1 MSSSDR
7 QSRLLVAEDWKRI
20 YQSYRNADFQ
30 SYDFDNLRRTM
41 INYLRQNYPEDF
53 NDYIESSE
61 YLALIDM
68 IAFLGQNLSFRIDLN
83 ARENFLE
90 TAERR
95 ESVLRLARM
104 LSYNPRRNQAAN
116 GLLKI
121 ATVKTTENITDSSNA
136 KLSGRV
142 IKWNDQANSNYFEQF
157 IKVLNAALPV
167 QNSIGNPLKSEII
180 DSVQTQKYR
189 INATNTNSAI
199 FPFSKNI
206 EGVSTRFEV
215 VSTDIQGD
223 SIVEE
228 PPLPG
233 TSPAFLFRDDGQGA
247 GSINTGFFMH
257 FRQGKL
263 DSGPFSVTNSI
274 PNQIIAVDSE
284 NINNDDV
291 WLYNVDSNGFETTA
305 WTKLSNVEGNNIIYN
320 SLFEGIRN
328 IFSVVTRIGDRI
340 NLVFSDG
347 TFGNLPSGNFKVY
360 YRTSANANI
369 VITPSAMGNVN
380 IEIPYQGRLGT
391 LETLTLGLRLNYTV
405 SNGTTTESN
414 ESIKQNAPATYYTQN
429 RLITGEDYN
438 IGPLAIS
445 QDIIKTKSTNRI
457 SSGISR
463 YFDLKDASG
472 KYSNTSL
479 FANDGVI
486 YKEFFETKT
495 DFKFATQSD
504 IEGVI
509 YNTINGII
517 NSINL
522 KNFYYSSYPNIVTND
537 LDVVW
542 KNYEQSL
549 NRNTGLFVSAT
560 DSTSIFKVGSS
571 ATNNLRFIE
580 SGSML
585 KFTAPLDSLGV
596 QQYYLPDGTL
606 TTNSNEKGASIY
618 RWTRVSI
625 VNAEGDAVSVSNIGD
640 ITLTDVINEG
650 SLLVQ
655 VVPKISNALTDDL
668 KVQII
673 DQAFAYKDFALRY
686 DIESR
691 SWVLVLDENI
701 NTLNNFSLGKSGDIT
716 GENLDSSWLLWFKTD
731 GEKYT
736 ITNRNQ
742 RYVFE
747 SENEIRFYFD
757 SSDKIY
763 DPAVGKII
771 RDKIDV
777 LSINRIPGSTS
788 SYSRDF
794 TWGISDAYRD
804 QEGYTDTRKIQVQF
818 FDLDDDGTFDDIT
831 LFDQIVDPN
840 NSDINI
846 EEKLIFQ
853 KKYTTSDGV
862 EDFKYFPNDIV
873 NSVQEIKI
881 VLNESEIGSYSLHS
895 EGQVFYLQEEAVFK
909 TLNKSLGN
917 TTLNSNY
924 KAFTGRSGLKF
935 HYMHVADSNY
945 RIDPSASN
953 IIDTYLLTKNYD
965 TEIRKYVSNPQL
977 PKPMPP
983 SSDQLFREYSSSINA
998 IKSISDEIVY
1008 HPVKYK
1014 ILFGSQAEQDLQV
1027 KFKIVRNKDLV
1038 INENELKSSVIEAI
1052 NRFFAIEN
1060 WDFGETF
1067 YFQELSAFIMN
1078 SLTPK
1083 LLSIIIVPRQ
1093 GTQSFGSLFEI
1104 KSELNEIFISSATV
1118 TDIEIIDEITATEL
1132 QASGKVITSV
1142 SSTTTGITSATNSTT
1157 GGSYN

>member
-1 MSSSDR
+1 MSSNDR

-20 YQSYRNADFQ
+20 YQSFRNADFQ

-95 ESVLRLARM
+95 ESILRLARM
-104 LSYNPRRNQAAN
+104 LSYNPKRNQATN
-116 GLLKI
+116 GLLKLV
-121 ATVKTTENITDSSNA
+121 TVKTTENITDSANA
-136 KLSGRV
+136 KLAGRV
-142 IKWNDQANSNYFEQF
+142 IKWNDQTNTNYFEQF

-167 QNSIGNPLKSEII
+167 QNSIGNPLKSQDI
-180 DSVQTQKYR
+180 DGVQTQKYR
-189 INATNTNSAI
+189 LNATNTGSAV

-215 VSTDIQGD
+215 VSTDIQGTN
-223 SIVEE
+223 IVEE
-228 PPLPG
+228 APLPG

-247 GSINTGFFMH
+247 GSNNTGFFMH

-263 DSGPFSVTNSI
+263 ESGPFSVSNPI

-291 WLYNVDSNGFETTA
+291 WLYNIDTNGFETTQ
-305 WTKLSNVEGNNIIYN
+305 WTKIANVEGNNIIYN

-347 TFGNLPSGNFKVY
+347 VFGNLPAGNFKVY
-360 YRTSANANI
+360 YRTSANSSMVVSPNAI
-369 VITPSAMGNVN
+369 GNVN
-380 IEIPYQGRLGT
+380 IEIPYQGRTGT
-391 LETLTLGLRLNYTV
+391 IEKLTLGLRLNYTV
-405 SNGTTTESN
+405 SNGGPTESN
-414 ESIKQNAPATYYTQN
+414 ASIKQNAPTTYYTQN

-486 YKEFFETKT
+486 YKETFETKT

-517 NSINL
+517 SSTSL
-522 KNFYYSSYPNIVTND
+522 RNFYFSEFPKILTSD
-537 LDVVW
+537 LSIVW
-542 KNYEQSL
+542 KNYYQST
-549 NRNTGLFVSAT
+549 NKNSGVFTAQA
-560 DSTSIFKVGSS
+560 DSTTVSKVGSFTS
-571 ATNNLRFIE
+571 NNLRFVE
-580 SGSML
+580 AGTML
-585 KFTAPLDSLGV
+585 KFTAPKNSSLE
-596 QQYYLPDGTL
+596 QQYFLPDGTI
-606 TTNSNEKGASIY
+606 TTKANKKGASIY
-618 RWTRVSI
+618 RWTSVVSI
-625 VNAEGDAVSVSNIGD
+625 TNEGDTVGYTNIGD
-640 ITLTDVINEG
+640 IILTDVINEG
-650 SLLVQ
+650 SLLVE
-655 VVPKISNALTDDL
+655 VKPKISNTLTDDL
-668 KVQII
+668 KIQII
-673 DQAFAYKDFALRY
+673 DQSFAYKDFALQY
-686 DIESR
+686 DTESR
-691 SWVLVLDENI
+691 EWKLILAENI
-701 NTLNNFSLGKSGDIT
+701 NTVNPFSLGKTGDIT
-716 GENLDSSWLLWFKTD
+716 GENLDSSWLLWFKTN

-742 RYVFE
+742 RYIFE
-747 SENEIRFYFD
+747 SEDEIRFFFD
-757 SSDKIY
+757 SADKIY
-763 DPAVGKII
+763 DPSIGKIV

-777 LSINRIPGSTS
+777 LSINTIPETGTP
-788 SYSRDF
+788 YSKDF
-794 TWGISDAYRD
+794 TWSISNAYRD
-804 QEGYTDTRKIQVQF
+804 EEGYVDTKKIQVQF
-818 FDLDDDGTFDDIT
+818 FDLDDDGVVDDLD
-831 LFDQIVDPN
+831 LFDVLVDPTN
-840 NSDINI
+840 TLVENSDKIV
-846 EEKLIFQ
+846 FQ
-853 KKYTTSDGV
+853 KRYTTSDGV
-862 EDFKYFPNDIV
+862 QDFKYFANNPI
-873 NSVQEIKI
+873 EIKI
-881 VLNESEIGSYSLHS
+881 KQNESDIGSYSLHN
-895 EGQVFYLQEEAVFK
+895 EGDVFYLLEEQVFK
-909 TLNKSLGN
+909 TLNKALGN
-917 TTLNSNY
+917 TTLNSDY
-924 KAFTGRSGLKF
+924 KAYTGRSNLKF
-935 HYMHVADSNY
+935 HYVHVADSNY

-965 TEIRKYVSNPQL
+965 NDMRKYVANATAIKPLPASN
-977 PKPMPP
+977 
-983 SSDQLFREYSSSINA
+983 DQLFRAYSTDINA
-998 IKSISDEIVY
+998 IKSISDELIY

-1014 ILFGSQAEQDLQV
+1014 ILFGSKAQADLQV

-1038 INENELKSSVIEAI
+1038 VNENELKADIVEAI
-1052 NRFFAIEN
+1052 NRFFAIDN

-1078 SLTPK
+1078 TLTPK
-1083 LLSIIIVPRQ
+1083 LVSMIIVPRQ
-1093 GTQSFGSLFEI
+1093 GSQSFGSLFEI
-1104 KSELNEIFISSATV
+1104 KSELDEIFISAAQV

-1132 QASGKVITSV
+1132 QASGDVITSV
-1142 SSTTTGITSATNSTT
+1142 SSVTTGITSATTTTNSS
-1157 GGSYN
+1157 GGGYSY

>member
-1 MSSSDR
+1 MSTSDR
-7 QSRLLVAEDWKRI
+7 QSRLLVTEDWKRI
-20 YQSYRNADFQ
+20 YQSFRNADFQ

-95 ESVLRLARM
+95 ESILRLARM
-104 LSYNPRRNQAAN
+104 LSYNPRRNQATN
-116 GLLKI
+116 GLLKLV
-121 ATVKTTENITDSSNA
+121 TVKTTENITDSANA
-136 KLSGRV
+136 KLAGRV
-142 IKWNDQANSNYFEQF
+142 IKWNDQTNTNYFEQF

-167 QNSIGNPLKSEII
+167 QNSIGNPLKSQDI
-180 DSVQTQKYR
+180 DGVQTQKYR
-189 INATNTNSAI
+189 LNATNTGSAV

-215 VSTDIQGD
+215 VSTDIQGTN
-223 SIVEE
+223 IVEE
-228 PPLPG
+228 APLPG

-247 GSINTGFFMH
+247 GSNNTGFFMH

-263 DSGPFSVTNSI
+263 ESGPFSVSNPI

-291 WLYNVDSNGFETTA
+291 WLYNIDTNGFETTQ
-305 WTKLSNVEGNNIIYN
+305 WTKIANVEGNNIIYN

-347 TFGNLPSGNFKVY
+347 VFGNLPAGNFKVY
-360 YRTSANANI
+360 YRTSANSSMVVSPNAI
-369 VITPSAMGNVN
+369 GNVN
-380 IEIPYQGRLGT
+380 IEIPYQGRTGT
-391 LETLTLGLRLNYTV
+391 IEKLTLGLRLNYTV
-405 SNGTTTESN
+405 SNGGPTESN
-414 ESIKQNAPATYYTQN
+414 ASIKQNAPTTYYTQN

-486 YKEFFETKT
+486 YKETFETKT

-517 NSINL
+517 SSTSL
-522 KNFYYSSYPNIVTND
+522 RNFYFSEFPKILTSD
-537 LDVVW
+537 LSIVW
-542 KNYEQSL
+542 KNYYQ
-549 NRNTGLFVSAT
+549 AT
-560 DSTSIFKVGSS
+560 NKNSGVFTAQADSTTVSKVGSFTS
-571 ATNNLRFIE
+571 NNLRFVE
-580 SGSML
+580 AGTML
-585 KFTAPLDSLGV
+585 KFTAPKNSSLE
-596 QQYYLPDGTL
+596 QQYFLPDGTI
-606 TTNSNEKGASIY
+606 TTKANKKGASIY
-618 RWTRVSI
+618 RWTSVVSI
-625 VNAEGDAVSVSNIGD
+625 TNEGDTVGYTNIGD
-640 ITLTDVINEG
+640 IILTDVINEG
-650 SLLVQ
+650 SLLVE
-655 VVPKISNALTDDL
+655 VKPKISNTLTDDL
-668 KVQII
+668 KIQII
-673 DQAFAYKDFALRY
+673 DQSFAYKDFALQY
-686 DIESR
+686 DTESR
-691 SWVLVLDENI
+691 EWKLILAENI
-701 NTLNNFSLGKSGDIT
+701 NTVNPFSLGKTGDIT
-716 GENLDSSWLLWFKTD
+716 GENLDSSWLLWFKTN

-742 RYVFE
+742 RYIFE
-747 SENEIRFYFD
+747 SEDEIRFFFD
-757 SSDKIY
+757 SADKIY
-763 DPAVGKII
+763 DPSIGKIV

-777 LSINRIPGSTS
+777 LSINTIPETGTP
-788 SYSRDF
+788 YSKDF
-794 TWGISDAYRD
+794 TWSISNAYRD
-804 QEGYTDTRKIQVQF
+804 EEGYVDTKKIQVQF
-818 FDLDDDGTFDDIT
+818 FDLDDDGVVDDLD
-831 LFDQIVDPN
+831 LFDVLVDPTN
-840 NSDINI
+840 TLVENSDKIV
-846 EEKLIFQ
+846 FQ
-853 KKYTTSDGV
+853 KRYTTSDGV
-862 EDFKYFPNDIV
+862 QDFKYFANNPI
-873 NSVQEIKI
+873 EIKI
-881 VLNESEIGSYSLHS
+881 KQNESDIGSYSLHN
-895 EGQVFYLQEEAVFK
+895 EGDVFYLLEEQVFK
-909 TLNKSLGN
+909 TLNKALGN
-917 TTLNSNY
+917 TTLNSDY
-924 KAFTGRSGLKF
+924 KAYTGRSNLKF
-935 HYMHVADSNY
+935 HYVHVADSNY

-965 TEIRKYVSNPQL
+965 NDMRKYVANATAIKPLPASN
-977 PKPMPP
+977 
-983 SSDQLFREYSSSINA
+983 DQLFRAYSTDINA
-998 IKSISDEIVY
+998 IKSISDELIY

-1014 ILFGSQAEQDLQV
+1014 ILFGSKAQADLQV

-1038 INENELKSSVIEAI
+1038 VNENELKADIVEAI
-1052 NRFFAIEN
+1052 NRFFAIDN

-1078 SLTPK
+1078 TLTPK
-1083 LLSIIIVPRQ
+1083 LVSMIIVPRQ
-1093 GTQSFGSLFEI
+1093 GSQSFGSLFEI
-1104 KSELNEIFISSATV
+1104 KSELDEIFISAAQV

-1132 QASGKVITSV
+1132 QASGDVITSV
-1142 SSTTTGITSATNSTT
+1142 SSVTTGITSATTTTNSS
-1157 GGSYN
+1157 GGGYSY

>member
-20 YQSYRNADFQ
+20 YQSFRNADFQ

-95 ESVLRLARM
+95 ESILRLARM

-121 ATVKTTENITDSSNA
+121 VTVKTTENITDSANA
-136 KLSGRV
+136 KLAGRV
-142 IKWNDQANSNYFEQF
+142 VKWNDQTNLNYFEQF
-157 IKVLNAALPV
+157 IKILNAALPV
-167 QNSIGNPLKSEII
+167 QNSIGNPLKSQEI
-180 DSVQTQKYR
+180 DGVQTQKYR
-189 INATNTNSAI
+189 FNATNTGSAI
-199 FPFSKNI
+199 YPFSKQI
-206 EGVSTRFEV
+206 EGISTRFEA
-215 VSTDIQGD
+215 VSTDIQGNR
-223 SIVEE
+223 IVEE

-247 GSINTGFFMH
+247 GSNNTGFFMH
-257 FRQGKL
+257 FRQGRL
-263 DSGPFSVTNSI
+263 DSGPFSVSNPI

-291 WLYNVDSNGFETTA
+291 WLYNVDTNGFETTQ
-305 WTKLSNVEGNNIIYN
+305 WTKLSSVEGNNIIYN
-320 SLFEGIRN
+320 SLFEGVRN

-347 TFGNLPSGNFKVY
+347 VFGNLPAGNFKVY
-360 YRTSANANI
+360 YRTSANANM
-369 VITPSAMGNVN
+369 VITPNSIGNVN
-380 IEIPYQGRLGT
+380 IEIPYQGRNGT
-391 LETLTLGLRLNYTV
+391 LETLTLGMRLNYTV
-405 SNGTTTESN
+405 SNSSTTESN
-414 ESIKQNAPATYYTQN
+414 ASIKQNAPTTYYTQN

-479 FANDGVI
+479 FADDGVI
-486 YKEFFETKT
+486 YKETYQTKT
-495 DFKFATQSD
+495 DFTFATQSD

-509 YNTINGII
+509 YNTVNGII
-517 NSINL
+517 GSTSL
-522 KNFYYSSYPNIVTND
+522 KNFYFSEFPKILATD
-537 LDVVW
+537 LSIVW
-542 KNYEQSL
+542 KNYDQST
-549 NRNTGLFVSAT
+549 NRNTGVFTALNDAT
-560 DSTSIFKVGSS
+560 SVFKVGTFT
-571 ATNNLRFIE
+571 TNNLRFVE
-580 SGSML
+580 AGTML
-585 KFTAPLDSLGV
+585 KFTAPKNTQGV

-606 TTNSNEKGASIY
+606 TTNATKKGASIY
-618 RWTRVSI
+618 RWTSVVS
-625 VNAEGDAVSVSNIGD
+625 VAGEGNTVSVSNVGD
-640 ITLTDVINEG
+640 VVLSDVINDG
-650 SLLVQ
+650 SLIVQ
-655 VVPKISNALTDDL
+655 VMPKISNTLVDDL

-673 DQAFAYKDFALRY
+673 DQAFAYNDFALRY
-686 DIESR
+686 NIETR
-691 SWVLVLDENI
+691 EWVLVLAENI
-701 NTLNNFSLGKSGDIT
+701 NTVNNFSLGKTGDTT
-716 GENLDSSWLLWFKTD
+716 GENLDASWLLWFKTN

-736 ITNRNQ
+736 ITHRNQ
-742 RYVFE
+742 RYIFE
-747 SENEIRFYFD
+747 SENEIRFFFD
-757 SSDKIY
+757 SADKIY
-763 DPAVGKII
+763 DPSIGQIV

-777 LSINRIPGSTS
+777 LSINAVPNDTK

-794 TWGISDAYRD
+794 TWSISDAYRD
-804 QEGYTDTRKIQVQF
+804 NEGYVDTRKIQVQF
-818 FDLDDDGTFDDIT
+818 FDLDDDGIVDDLD
-831 LFDQIVDPN
+831 LFDVIVDPN
-840 NSDINI
+840 NSLVEDADKIV
-846 EEKLIFQ
+846 FQ
-853 KKYTTSDGV
+853 KRYTTSDGV
-862 EDFKYFPNDIV
+862 EDFKYFANT
-873 NSVQEIKI
+873 NSEIKI
-881 VLNESEIGSYSLHS
+881 RQNETAIGSYSLHN
-895 EGQVFYLQEEAVFK
+895 EGQVFYLLEEKVFK
-909 TLNKSLGN
+909 TLNKALGN

-924 KAFTGRSGLKF
+924 KAYTGRSNLKF
-935 HYMHVADSNY
+935 HYVHVADSNY

-965 TEIRKYVSNPQL
+965 TEMRKYVNNSIAVKPLPASN
-977 PKPMPP
+977 
-983 SSDQLFREYSSSINA
+983 DQLFRAYGNDINA
-998 IKSISDEIVY
+998 IKSISDEIIY

-1014 ILFGSQAEQDLQV
+1014 ILFGSKANEDLQV
-1027 KFKIVRNKDLV
+1027 KFKIVRNKDIV
-1038 INENELKSSVIEAI
+1038 VNENELKSDIIEAI

-1067 YFQELSAFIMN
+1067 YFQELSAYIMN
-1078 SLTPK
+1078 SLTPR
-1083 LLSIIIVPRQ
+1083 LFSIIIVPRQ

-1104 KSELNEIFISSATV
+1104 KSELDEIFISSAQV
-1118 TDIEIIDEITATEL
+1118 SDIEIIDEITATEL

-1142 SSTTTGITSATNSTT
+1142 TTATTGITSATTTSSTSS
-1157 GGSYN
+1157 GGFSY

>member
-1 MSSSDR
+1 MSSNDR

-20 YQSYRNADFQ
+20 YQSFRNADFQ

-95 ESVLRLARM
+95 ESILRLARM
-104 LSYNPRRNQAAN
+104 LSYNPKRNQATN
-116 GLLKI
+116 GLLKLV
-121 ATVKTTENITDSSNA
+121 TVKTTENITDSANA
-136 KLSGRV
+136 KLAGRV
-142 IKWNDQANSNYFEQF
+142 IKWNDQTNTNYFEQF

-167 QNSIGNPLKSEII
+167 QNSIGNPLKSQDI
-180 DSVQTQKYR
+180 DGVQTQKYR
-189 INATNTNSAI
+189 LNATNTGSAV

-215 VSTDIQGD
+215 VSTDIQGTN
-223 SIVEE
+223 IVEE
-228 PPLPG
+228 APLPG

-247 GSINTGFFMH
+247 GSNNTGFFMH

-263 DSGPFSVTNSI
+263 ESGPFSVSNPI

-291 WLYNVDSNGFETTA
+291 WLYNIDTNGFETTQ
-305 WTKLSNVEGNNIIYN
+305 WTKIANVEGNNIIYN

-347 TFGNLPSGNFKVY
+347 VFGNLPAGNFKVY
-360 YRTSANANI
+360 YRTSANSSMVVSPNAI
-369 VITPSAMGNVN
+369 GNVN
-380 IEIPYQGRLGT
+380 IEIPYQGRTGT
-391 LETLTLGLRLNYTV
+391 IEKLTLGLRLNYTV
-405 SNGTTTESN
+405 SNGGPTESN
-414 ESIKQNAPATYYTQN
+414 ASIKQNAPTTYYTQN

-486 YKEFFETKT
+486 YKETFETKT

-517 NSINL
+517 SSTSL
-522 KNFYYSSYPNIVTND
+522 RNFYFSEFPKILTSD
-537 LDVVW
+537 LSIVW
-542 KNYEQSL
+542 KNYYQ
-549 NRNTGLFVSAT
+549 AT
-560 DSTSIFKVGSS
+560 NKNSGVFTAQADSTTVSKVGSFTS
-571 ATNNLRFIE
+571 NNLRFVE
-580 SGSML
+580 AGTML
-585 KFTAPLDSLGV
+585 KFTAPKNSSLE
-596 QQYYLPDGTL
+596 QQYFLPDGTI
-606 TTNSNEKGASIY
+606 TTKANKKGASIY
-618 RWTRVSI
+618 RWTSVVSI
-625 VNAEGDAVSVSNIGD
+625 TNEGDTVGYTNIGD
-640 ITLTDVINEG
+640 IILTDVINEG
-650 SLLVQ
+650 SLLVE
-655 VVPKISNALTDDL
+655 VKPKISNTLTDDL
-668 KVQII
+668 KIQII
-673 DQAFAYKDFALRY
+673 DQSFAYKDFALQY
-686 DIESR
+686 DTESR
-691 SWVLVLDENI
+691 EWKLILAENI
-701 NTLNNFSLGKSGDIT
+701 NTVNPFSLGKTGDIT
-716 GENLDSSWLLWFKTD
+716 GENLDSSWLLWFKTN

-742 RYVFE
+742 RYIFE
-747 SENEIRFYFD
+747 SEDEIRFFFD
-757 SSDKIY
+757 SADKIY
-763 DPAVGKII
+763 DPSIGKIV

-777 LSINRIPGSTS
+777 LSINTIPETGTP
-788 SYSRDF
+788 YSKDF
-794 TWGISDAYRD
+794 TWSISNAYRD
-804 QEGYTDTRKIQVQF
+804 EEGYVDTKKIQVQF
-818 FDLDDDGTFDDIT
+818 FDLDDDGVVDDLD
-831 LFDQIVDPN
+831 LFDVLVDPTN
-840 NSDINI
+840 TLVENSDKIV
-846 EEKLIFQ
+846 FQ
-853 KKYTTSDGV
+853 KRYTTSDGV
-862 EDFKYFPNDIV
+862 QDFKYFANNPI
-873 NSVQEIKI
+873 EIKI
-881 VLNESEIGSYSLHS
+881 KQNESDIGSYSLHN
-895 EGQVFYLQEEAVFK
+895 EGDVFYLLEEQVFK
-909 TLNKSLGN
+909 TLNKALGN
-917 TTLNSNY
+917 TTLNSDY
-924 KAFTGRSGLKF
+924 KAYTGRSNLKF
-935 HYMHVADSNY
+935 HYVHVADSNY

-965 TEIRKYVSNPQL
+965 NDMRKYVANATAIKPLPASN
-977 PKPMPP
+977 
-983 SSDQLFREYSSSINA
+983 DQLFRAYSTDINA
-998 IKSISDEIVY
+998 IKSISDELIY

-1014 ILFGSQAEQDLQV
+1014 ILFGSKAQADLQV

-1038 INENELKSSVIEAI
+1038 VNENELKADIVEAI
-1052 NRFFAIEN
+1052 NRFFAIDN

-1078 SLTPK
+1078 TLTPK
-1083 LLSIIIVPRQ
+1083 LVSMIIVPRQ
-1093 GTQSFGSLFEI
+1093 GSQSFGSLFEI
-1104 KSELNEIFISSATV
+1104 KSELDEIFISAAQV

-1132 QASGKVITSV
+1132 QASGDVITSV
-1142 SSTTTGITSATNSTT
+1142 SSVTTGITSATTTTNSS
-1157 GGSYN
+1157 GGGYSY

>member
-1 MSSSDR
+1 MSANDR

-20 YQSYRNADFQ
+20 YQSFRNADFQ

-95 ESVLRLARM
+95 ESILRLARM
-104 LSYNPRRNQAAN
+104 LSYNPKRNQATN
-116 GLLKI
+116 GLLKLV
-121 ATVKTTENITDSSNA
+121 TVKTTENITDSANA
-136 KLSGRV
+136 KLAGRV
-142 IKWNDQANSNYFEQF
+142 IKWNDQTNTNYFEQF

-167 QNSIGNPLKSEII
+167 QNSIGNPLKSQDI
-180 DSVQTQKYR
+180 DGVQTQKYR
-189 INATNTNSAI
+189 LNATNTGSAV

-215 VSTDIQGD
+215 VSTDIQGTN
-223 SIVEE
+223 IVEE
-228 PPLPG
+228 APLPG

-247 GSINTGFFMH
+247 GSNNTGFFMH

-263 DSGPFSVTNSI
+263 ESGPFSVSNPI

-291 WLYNVDSNGFETTA
+291 WLYNIDTNGFETTQ
-305 WTKLSNVEGNNIIYN
+305 WTKIANVEGNNIIYN

-347 TFGNLPSGNFKVY
+347 VFGNLPAGNFKVY
-360 YRTSANANI
+360 YRTSANSSMVVSPNAI
-369 VITPSAMGNVN
+369 GNVN
-380 IEIPYQGRLGT
+380 IEIPYQGRTGT
-391 LETLTLGLRLNYTV
+391 IEKLTLGLRLNYTV
-405 SNGTTTESN
+405 SNGGPTESN
-414 ESIKQNAPATYYTQN
+414 ASIKQNAPTTYYTQN

-486 YKEFFETKT
+486 YKETFETKT

-517 NSINL
+517 SSTSL
-522 KNFYYSSYPNIVTND
+522 RNFYFSEFPKILTSD
-537 LDVVW
+537 LSIVW
-542 KNYEQSL
+542 KNYYQST
-549 NRNTGLFVSAT
+549 NKNSGVFTAQA
-560 DSTSIFKVGSS
+560 DSTTVSKVGSFTS
-571 ATNNLRFIE
+571 NNLRFVE
-580 SGSML
+580 AGTML
-585 KFTAPLDSLGV
+585 KFTAPKNSSLE
-596 QQYYLPDGTL
+596 QQYFLPDGTI
-606 TTNSNEKGASIY
+606 TTKANKKGASIY
-618 RWTRVSI
+618 RWTSVVSI
-625 VNAEGDAVSVSNIGD
+625 TNEGDTVGYTNIGD
-640 ITLTDVINEG
+640 IILTDVINEG
-650 SLLVQ
+650 SLLVE
-655 VVPKISNALTDDL
+655 VKPKISNTLTDDL
-668 KVQII
+668 KIQII
-673 DQAFAYKDFALRY
+673 DQSFAYKDFALQY
-686 DIESR
+686 DTESR
-691 SWVLVLDENI
+691 EWKLILAENI
-701 NTLNNFSLGKSGDIT
+701 NTVNPFSLGKTGDIT
-716 GENLDSSWLLWFKTD
+716 GENLDSSWLLWFKTN

-742 RYVFE
+742 RYIFE
-747 SENEIRFYFD
+747 SEDEIRFFFD
-757 SSDKIY
+757 SADKIY
-763 DPAVGKII
+763 DPSIGKIV

-777 LSINRIPGSTS
+777 LSINTIPETGTP
-788 SYSRDF
+788 YSKDF
-794 TWGISDAYRD
+794 TWSISNAYRD
-804 QEGYTDTRKIQVQF
+804 EEGYVDTKKIQVQF
-818 FDLDDDGTFDDIT
+818 FDLDDDGVVDDLD
-831 LFDQIVDPN
+831 LFDVLVDPTN
-840 NSDINI
+840 TLVENSDKIV
-846 EEKLIFQ
+846 FQ
-853 KKYTTSDGV
+853 KRYTTSDGV
-862 EDFKYFPNDIV
+862 QDFKYFANNPI
-873 NSVQEIKI
+873 EIKI
-881 VLNESEIGSYSLHS
+881 KQNESDIGSYSLHN
-895 EGQVFYLQEEAVFK
+895 EGDVFYLLEEQVFK
-909 TLNKSLGN
+909 TLNKALGN
-917 TTLNSNY
+917 TTLNSDY
-924 KAFTGRSGLKF
+924 KAYTGRSNLKF
-935 HYMHVADSNY
+935 HYVHVADSNY

-965 TEIRKYVSNPQL
+965 NDMRKYVANATAIKPLPASN
-977 PKPMPP
+977 
-983 SSDQLFREYSSSINA
+983 DQLFRAYSTDINA
-998 IKSISDEIVY
+998 IKSISDELIY

-1014 ILFGSQAEQDLQV
+1014 ILFGSKAQADLQV

-1038 INENELKSSVIEAI
+1038 VNENELKADIVEAI
-1052 NRFFAIEN
+1052 NRFFAIDN

-1078 SLTPK
+1078 TLTPK
-1083 LLSIIIVPRQ
+1083 LVSMIIVPRQ
-1093 GTQSFGSLFEI
+1093 GSQSFGSLFEI
-1104 KSELNEIFISSATV
+1104 KSELDEIFISAAQV

-1132 QASGKVITSV
+1132 QASGDVITSV
-1142 SSTTTGITSATNSTT
+1142 SSVTTGITSATTTTNSS
-1157 GGSYN
+1157 GGGYSY

>member
-1 MSSSDR
+1 MSTSDR

-20 YQSYRNADFQ
+20 YQSFRNADFQ

-95 ESVLRLARM
+95 ESILRLARM

-116 GLLKI
+116 GLLKL
-121 ATVKTTENITDSSNA
+121 ATVKTTENITDSANA
-136 KLSGRV
+136 KLAGRV
-142 IKWNDQANSNYFEQF
+142 IKWNDQTNANYFEQF
-157 IKVLNAALPV
+157 IKVLNSALPV
-167 QNSIGNPLKSEII
+167 QNSIGNPLKSENI
-180 DSVQTQKYR
+180 DGVQTQKYR
-189 INATNTNSAI
+189 LNATNTGSAV
-199 FPFSKNI
+199 FPFSKNV

-215 VSTDIQGD
+215 VSTDIQGTR
-223 SIVEE
+223 ITEE
-228 PPLPG
+228 APLPG

-247 GSINTGFFMH
+247 GSNNTGFFMH

-263 DSGPFSVTNSI
+263 ESGPFSVSNPI

-291 WLYNVDSNGFETTA
+291 WLYNVDTNGFETTQ
-305 WTKLSNVEGNNIIYN
+305 WTKIANVEGNNIIYN
-320 SLFEGIRN
+320 SLFEGVRN

-347 TFGNLPSGNFKVY
+347 VFGNLPAGNFKVY
-360 YRTSANANI
+360 YRTSANSSM
-369 VITPSAMGNVN
+369 VISPNSIGNVN
-380 IEIPYQGRLGT
+380 IEIPYQSRTGT
-391 LETLTLGLRLNYTV
+391 LEKLTLGLRLNYTV
-405 SNGTTTESN
+405 SNGSPTETN
-414 ESIKQNAPATYYTQN
+414 ASIKQNAPTTYYTQN

-479 FANDGVI
+479 FANDGVV
-486 YKEFFETKT
+486 YKETFETKT

-509 YNTINGII
+509 YNTIDGII
-517 NSINL
+517 SSTSL
-522 KNFYYSSYPNIVTND
+522 RNFYFSEFPKILTSD
-537 LDVVW
+537 LSLVW
-542 KNYEQSL
+542 KNYYQETNKNSGVFATQTDTT
-549 NRNTGLFVSAT
+549 NVS
-560 DSTSIFKVGSS
+560 KVGTFTS
-571 ATNNLRFIE
+571 NNLRFVE
-580 SGSML
+580 AGTML
-585 KFTAPLDSLGV
+585 KFTAPKTSLEV
-596 QQYYLPDGTL
+596 QQYYLPDGTI
-606 TTNSNEKGASIY
+606 TTNSSKKGASIY
-618 RWTRVSI
+618 RWTSV
-625 VNAEGDAVSVSNIGD
+625 VSVSNEGDTVSNTNIGD
-640 ITLTDVINEG
+640 IILTDVINEG
-650 SLLVQ
+650 SLLVE
-655 VVPKISNALTDDL
+655 VKPKISNTLVDDL
-668 KVQII
+668 KIQII
-673 DQAFAYKDFALRY
+673 DQSFAYKDFALRY
-686 DIESR
+686 DTESR
-691 SWVLVLDENI
+691 EWKLILAENI
-701 NTLNNFSLGKSGDIT
+701 NTVNNFSLGKTGDIT

-742 RYVFE
+742 RYIFE
-747 SENEIRFYFD
+747 SEDEIRFFFD
-757 SSDKIY
+757 SADKIY
-763 DPAVGKII
+763 DPSIGKIV

-777 LSINRIPGSTS
+777 LSINTIPADTI
-788 SYSRDF
+788 SYSKDF
-794 TWGISDAYRD
+794 TWSVSDAYRD
-804 QEGYTDTRKIQVQF
+804 NEGYVDTRKIQVQF
-818 FDLDDDGTFDDIT
+818 FDLDDDGVVDDLD
-831 LFDQIVDPN
+831 LFDIIVDPTN
-840 NSDINI
+840 SNVENSDKIV
-846 EEKLIFQ
+846 FQ
-853 KKYTTSDGV
+853 KRYTTSDGV
-862 EDFKYFPNDIV
+862 QDFKYFANT
-873 NSVQEIKI
+873 NNEIKI
-881 VLNESEIGSYSLHS
+881 KQNESAIGSYSLYN
-895 EGQVFYLQEEAVFK
+895 EGDIFYLLEEQVFK
-909 TLNKSLGN
+909 TLNKKLGN

-924 KAFTGRSGLKF
+924 KAYTGRANLKF

-965 TEIRKYVSNPQL
+965 NDMRKYVANAIATKPLPASN
-977 PKPMPP
+977 
-983 SSDQLFREYSSSINA
+983 DQLSRSYSTDINA
-998 IKSISDEIVY
+998 IKSISDEIIY

-1014 ILFGSQAEQDLQV
+1014 ILFGSKADADLQV

-1038 INENELKSSVIEAI
+1038 VNENELKADIIDAI
-1052 NRFFAIEN
+1052 NRFFAIDN

-1078 SLTPK
+1078 TLTPK
-1083 LLSIIIVPRQ
+1083 LVSMIIVPRQ
-1093 GTQSFGSLFEI
+1093 GSQSFGSLFEI
-1104 KSELNEIFISSATV
+1104 KSELDEIFISAAQV

-1132 QASGKVITSV
+1132 QATGDVITSV
-1142 SSTTTGITSATNSTT
+1142 NSVTTGITSATTT
-1157 GGSYN
+1157 TSSSGGGYSY

>member
-1 MSSSDR
+1 MSTSDR
-7 QSRLLVAEDWKRI
+7 QSRLLVTEDWKRI
-20 YQSYRNADFQ
+20 YQSFRNADFQ

-104 LSYNPRRNQAAN
+104 LSYNPKRNQATN
-116 GLLKI
+116 GLLKLI
-121 ATVKTTENITDSSNA
+121 TVKTTENITDSTNA
-136 KLSGRV
+136 KLAGRV
-142 IKWNDQANSNYFEQF
+142 IKWNDQTNTNYFEQF

-167 QNSIGNPLKSEII
+167 QNSIGNPLKSQDI
-180 DSVQTQKYR
+180 DGVQTQKYR
-189 INATNTNSAI
+189 LNATNTGSAV

-215 VSTDIQGD
+215 VSTDIQGTK
-223 SIVEE
+223 IVEE
-228 PPLPG
+228 APLPG

-247 GSINTGFFMH
+247 GSNNTGFFMH

-263 DSGPFSVTNSI
+263 ESGPFSVSNPI

-291 WLYNVDSNGFETTA
+291 WLYNVDTNGFETTQ
-305 WTKLSNVEGNNIIYN
+305 WTKIATVEGNNIIYN

-347 TFGNLPSGNFKVY
+347 VFGNLPAGNFKVY
-360 YRTSANANI
+360 YRTSANSSMVVSPNSI
-369 VITPSAMGNVN
+369 GNVN
-380 IEIPYQGRLGT
+380 IEIPYQGRTGT
-391 LETLTLGLRLNYTV
+391 IEKLTLGLRLNYTV
-405 SNGTTTESN
+405 SNGAPTESN
-414 ESIKQNAPATYYTQN
+414 ASIKQNAPTTYYTQN

-486 YKEFFETKT
+486 YKETFETKT

-509 YNTINGII
+509 YNIINGII
-517 NSINL
+517 SSTSL
-522 KNFYYSSYPNIVTND
+522 RNFYFSEFPKILTSD
-537 LDVVW
+537 LSLVW
-542 KNYEQSL
+542 KNYYQETNKNSGVFTAQAD
-549 NRNTGLFVSAT
+549 TT
-560 DSTSIFKVGSS
+560 DTSKVGPFTS
-571 ATNNLRFIE
+571 NNLRFVE
-580 SGSML
+580 AGTML
-585 KFTAPLDSLGV
+585 KFTAPKNSLQV
-596 QQYYLPDGTL
+596 QQYYLPDGTV
-606 TTNSNEKGASIY
+606 TTNANKKGASIY
-618 RWTRVSI
+618 RWTSVVSTT
-625 VNAEGDAVSVSNIGD
+625 NEGDTVGPTNIGD
-640 ITLTDVINEG
+640 VILTDVINEG
-650 SLLVQ
+650 SLLVE
-655 VVPKISNALTDDL
+655 VKPKISNTLSDDL
-668 KVQII
+668 KIQII
-673 DQAFAYKDFALRY
+673 DQSFAYKDFALQY
-686 DIESR
+686 DTESR
-691 SWVLVLDENI
+691 EWKLILAENI
-701 NTLNNFSLGKSGDIT
+701 NTVNKFSLGKTGDTT
-716 GENLDSSWLLWFKTD
+716 GENLDASWLLWFKTN

-742 RYVFE
+742 RYIFE
-747 SENEIRFYFD
+747 SEDEIRFFFD
-757 SSDKIY
+757 SANKIY
-763 DPAVGKII
+763 DPSIGKIV

-777 LSINRIPGSTS
+777 LSINTIPADTI
-788 SYSRDF
+788 SYSKDF
-794 TWGISDAYRD
+794 TWSISDAYRD
-804 QEGYTDTRKIQVQF
+804 GEGYVDTRKLQVQF
-818 FDLDDDGTFDDIT
+818 FDLDDDGVVDDLD
-831 LFDQIVDPN
+831 LFDVLVDPN
-840 NSDINI
+840 NSNVEYSDKIV
-846 EEKLIFQ
+846 FQ
-853 KKYTTSDGV
+853 KRYTTSDGV
-862 EDFKYFPNDIV
+862 QDFKYFANTD
-873 NSVQEIKI
+873 NEIKI
-881 VLNESEIGSYSLHS
+881 RQNESAIGAYSLHT
-895 EGQVFYLQEEAVFK
+895 EGDVFYLLEEQVFK
-909 TLNKSLGN
+909 TLNKALGN

-924 KAFTGRSGLKF
+924 KAYTGRANLKF
-935 HYMHVADSNY
+935 HYVHVADSNY

-965 TEIRKYVSNPQL
+965 IDMRKYVANATSIKPLPASN
-977 PKPMPP
+977 
-983 SSDQLFREYSSSINA
+983 DQLFRAYSADINA
-998 IKSISDEIVY
+998 VKSISDEIIY

-1014 ILFGSQAEQDLQV
+1014 ILFGSKARSDLQV

-1038 INENELKSSVIEAI
+1038 VNENELKADIINAI
-1052 NRFFAIEN
+1052 NRFFAIDN

-1078 SLTPK
+1078 ALTPK
-1083 LLSIIIVPRQ
+1083 LVSMIIVPRQ
-1093 GTQSFGSLFEI
+1093 GSQSFGSLFEI
-1104 KSELNEIFISSATV
+1104 KSELDEIFISAAQV

-1132 QASGKVITSV
+1132 QASGDVITSV
-1142 SSTTTGITSATNSTT
+1142 SSVTTGITSATTT
-1157 GGSYN
+1157 TSSSGGGYSY

>member
-1 MSSSDR
+1 MSTSDR
-7 QSRLLVAEDWKRI
+7 QSRLLVTEDWKRI
-20 YQSYRNADFQ
+20 YQSFRNADFQ

-104 LSYNPRRNQAAN
+104 LSYNPRRNQATN
-116 GLLKI
+116 GLLKLV
-121 ATVKTTENITDSSNA
+121 TVKTTENITDSANA
-136 KLSGRV
+136 KLAGRV
-142 IKWNDQANSNYFEQF
+142 IKWNDQTNTNYFEQF

-167 QNSIGNPLKSEII
+167 QNSIGNPLKSQDI
-180 DSVQTQKYR
+180 DGVQTQKYR
-189 INATNTNSAI
+189 LNATNTGSAV

-215 VSTDIQGD
+215 VSTDIQGTN
-223 SIVEE
+223 IVEE
-228 PPLPG
+228 APLPG

-247 GSINTGFFMH
+247 GSNNTGFFMH

-263 DSGPFSVTNSI
+263 ESGPFSVSNPI

-291 WLYNVDSNGFETTA
+291 WLYNIDTNGFETTQ
-305 WTKLSNVEGNNIIYN
+305 WTKIANVEGNNIIYN

-347 TFGNLPSGNFKVY
+347 VFGNLPAGNFKVY
-360 YRTSANANI
+360 YRTSANSSMVVSPNAI
-369 VITPSAMGNVN
+369 GNVN
-380 IEIPYQGRLGT
+380 IEIPYQGRTGT
-391 LETLTLGLRLNYTV
+391 IEKLTLGLRLNYTV
-405 SNGTTTESN
+405 SNGGPTESN
-414 ESIKQNAPATYYTQN
+414 ASIKQNAPTTYYTQN

-486 YKEFFETKT
+486 YKETFETKT

-517 NSINL
+517 SSTSL
-522 KNFYYSSYPNIVTND
+522 RNFYFSEFPKILTSD
-537 LDVVW
+537 LSIVW
-542 KNYEQSL
+542 KNYYQ
-549 NRNTGLFVSAT
+549 AT
-560 DSTSIFKVGSS
+560 NKNSGVFTAQADSTTVSKVGSFTS
-571 ATNNLRFIE
+571 NNLRFVE
-580 SGSML
+580 AGTML
-585 KFTAPLDSLGV
+585 KFTAPKNSSLE
-596 QQYYLPDGTL
+596 QQYFLPDGTI
-606 TTNSNEKGASIY
+606 TTKANKKGASIY
-618 RWTRVSI
+618 RWTSVVSI
-625 VNAEGDAVSVSNIGD
+625 TNEGDTVGYTNIGD
-640 ITLTDVINEG
+640 IILTDVINEG
-650 SLLVQ
+650 SLLVE
-655 VVPKISNALTDDL
+655 VKPKISNTLTDDL
-668 KVQII
+668 KIQII
-673 DQAFAYKDFALRY
+673 DQSFAYKDFALQY
-686 DIESR
+686 DTESR
-691 SWVLVLDENI
+691 EWKLILAENI
-701 NTLNNFSLGKSGDIT
+701 NTVNPFSLGKTGDIT
-716 GENLDSSWLLWFKTD
+716 GENLDSSWLLWFKTN

-742 RYVFE
+742 RYIFE
-747 SENEIRFYFD
+747 SEDEIRFFFD
-757 SSDKIY
+757 SADKIY
-763 DPAVGKII
+763 DPSIGKIV

-777 LSINRIPGSTS
+777 LSINTIPETGTP
-788 SYSRDF
+788 YSKDF
-794 TWGISDAYRD
+794 TWSISNAYRD
-804 QEGYTDTRKIQVQF
+804 EEGYVDTKKIQVQF
-818 FDLDDDGTFDDIT
+818 FDLDDDGVVDDLD
-831 LFDQIVDPN
+831 LFDVLVDPTN
-840 NSDINI
+840 TLVENSDKIV
-846 EEKLIFQ
+846 FQ
-853 KKYTTSDGV
+853 KRYTTSDGV
-862 EDFKYFPNDIV
+862 QDFKYFANNPI
-873 NSVQEIKI
+873 EIKI
-881 VLNESEIGSYSLHS
+881 KQNESDIGSYSLHN
-895 EGQVFYLQEEAVFK
+895 EGDVFYLLEEQVFK
-909 TLNKSLGN
+909 TLNKALGN
-917 TTLNSNY
+917 TTLNSDY
-924 KAFTGRSGLKF
+924 KAYTGRSNLKF
-935 HYMHVADSNY
+935 HYVHVADSNY

-965 TEIRKYVSNPQL
+965 NDMRKYVANATAIKPLPASN
-977 PKPMPP
+977 
-983 SSDQLFREYSSSINA
+983 DQLFRAYSTDINA
-998 IKSISDEIVY
+998 IKSISDELIY

-1014 ILFGSQAEQDLQV
+1014 ILFGSKAQADLQV

-1038 INENELKSSVIEAI
+1038 VNENELKADIVEAI
-1052 NRFFAIEN
+1052 NRFFAIDN

-1078 SLTPK
+1078 TLTPK
-1083 LLSIIIVPRQ
+1083 LVSMIIVPRQ
-1093 GTQSFGSLFEI
+1093 GSQSFGSLFEI
-1104 KSELNEIFISSATV
+1104 KSELDEIFISAAQV

-1132 QASGKVITSV
+1132 QASGDVITSV
-1142 SSTTTGITSATNSTT
+1142 SSVTTGITSATTTTNSS
-1157 GGSYN
+1157 GGGYSY

>member
-1 MSSSDR
+1 MSTSDR
-7 QSRLLVAEDWKRI
+7 QSRLLVTEDWKRI
-20 YQSYRNADFQ
+20 YQSFRNADFQ

-95 ESVLRLARM
+95 ESILRLARM
-104 LSYNPRRNQAAN
+104 LSYNPKRNQATN
-116 GLLKI
+116 GLLKLV
-121 ATVKTTENITDSSNA
+121 TVKTTENITDSANA
-136 KLSGRV
+136 KLAGRV
-142 IKWNDQANSNYFEQF
+142 IKWNDQTNTNYFEQF

-167 QNSIGNPLKSEII
+167 QNSIGNPLKSQDI
-180 DSVQTQKYR
+180 DGVQTQKYR
-189 INATNTNSAI
+189 LNATNTGSAV

-215 VSTDIQGD
+215 VSTDIQGTN
-223 SIVEE
+223 IVEE
-228 PPLPG
+228 APLPG

-247 GSINTGFFMH
+247 GSNNTGFFMH

-263 DSGPFSVTNSI
+263 ESGPFSVSNPI

-291 WLYNVDSNGFETTA
+291 WLYNIDTNGFETTQ
-305 WTKLSNVEGNNIIYN
+305 WTKIANVEGNNIIYN

-347 TFGNLPSGNFKVY
+347 VFGNLPAGNFKVY
-360 YRTSANANI
+360 YRTSANSSMVVSPNAI
-369 VITPSAMGNVN
+369 GNVN
-380 IEIPYQGRLGT
+380 IEIPYQGRTGT
-391 LETLTLGLRLNYTV
+391 IEKLTLGLRLNYTV
-405 SNGTTTESN
+405 SNGGPTESN
-414 ESIKQNAPATYYTQN
+414 ASIKQNAPTTYYTQN

-486 YKEFFETKT
+486 YKETFETKT

-517 NSINL
+517 SSTSL
-522 KNFYYSSYPNIVTND
+522 RNFYFSEFPKILTSD
-537 LDVVW
+537 LSIVW
-542 KNYEQSL
+542 KNYYQ
-549 NRNTGLFVSAT
+549 AT
-560 DSTSIFKVGSS
+560 NKNSGVFTAQADSTTVSKVGSFTS
-571 ATNNLRFIE
+571 NNLRFVE
-580 SGSML
+580 AGTML
-585 KFTAPLDSLGV
+585 KFTAPKNSSLE
-596 QQYYLPDGTL
+596 QQYFLPDGTI
-606 TTNSNEKGASIY
+606 TTKANKKGASIY
-618 RWTRVSI
+618 RWTSVVSI
-625 VNAEGDAVSVSNIGD
+625 TNEGDTVGYTNIGD
-640 ITLTDVINEG
+640 IILTDVINEG
-650 SLLVQ
+650 SLLVE
-655 VVPKISNALTDDL
+655 VKPKISNTLTDDL
-668 KVQII
+668 KIQII
-673 DQAFAYKDFALRY
+673 DQSFAYKDFALQY
-686 DIESR
+686 DTESR
-691 SWVLVLDENI
+691 EWKLILAENI
-701 NTLNNFSLGKSGDIT
+701 NTVNPFSLGKTGDIT
-716 GENLDSSWLLWFKTD
+716 GENLDSSWLLWFKTN

-742 RYVFE
+742 RYIFE
-747 SENEIRFYFD
+747 SEDEIRFFFD
-757 SSDKIY
+757 SADKIY
-763 DPAVGKII
+763 DPSIGKIV

-777 LSINRIPGSTS
+777 LSINTIPETGTP
-788 SYSRDF
+788 YSKDF
-794 TWGISDAYRD
+794 TWSISNAYRD
-804 QEGYTDTRKIQVQF
+804 EEGYVDTKKIQVQF
-818 FDLDDDGTFDDIT
+818 FDLDDDGVVDDLD
-831 LFDQIVDPN
+831 LFDVLVDPTN
-840 NSDINI
+840 TLVENSDKIV
-846 EEKLIFQ
+846 FQ
-853 KKYTTSDGV
+853 KRYTTSDGV
-862 EDFKYFPNDIV
+862 QDFKYFANNPI
-873 NSVQEIKI
+873 EIKI
-881 VLNESEIGSYSLHS
+881 KQNESDIGSYSLHN
-895 EGQVFYLQEEAVFK
+895 EGDVFYLLEEQVFK
-909 TLNKSLGN
+909 TLNKALGN
-917 TTLNSNY
+917 TTLNSDY
-924 KAFTGRSGLKF
+924 KAYTGRSNLKF
-935 HYMHVADSNY
+935 HYVHVADSNY

-965 TEIRKYVSNPQL
+965 NDMRKYVANATAIKPLPASN
-977 PKPMPP
+977 
-983 SSDQLFREYSSSINA
+983 DQLFRAYSTDINA
-998 IKSISDEIVY
+998 IKSISDELIY

-1014 ILFGSQAEQDLQV
+1014 ILFGSKAQADLQV

-1038 INENELKSSVIEAI
+1038 VNENELKADIVEAI
-1052 NRFFAIEN
+1052 NRFFAIDN

-1078 SLTPK
+1078 TLTPK
-1083 LLSIIIVPRQ
+1083 LVSMIIVPRQ
-1093 GTQSFGSLFEI
+1093 GSQSFGSLFEI
-1104 KSELNEIFISSATV
+1104 KSELDEIFISAAQV

-1132 QASGKVITSV
+1132 QASGDVITSV
-1142 SSTTTGITSATNSTT
+1142 SSVTTGITSATTTTNSS
-1157 GGSYN
+1157 GGGYSY